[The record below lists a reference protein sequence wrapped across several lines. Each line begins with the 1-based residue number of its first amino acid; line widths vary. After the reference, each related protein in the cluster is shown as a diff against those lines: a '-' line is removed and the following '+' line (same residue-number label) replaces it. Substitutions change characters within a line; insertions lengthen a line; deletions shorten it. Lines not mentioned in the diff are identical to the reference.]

1 MPVKELGTMAKII
14 SITTKKGDA
23 GESFLANGQ
32 KLPKDDLVFEVLGN
46 IDELNSQIGL
56 VVAQLRTTE
65 FSVTEGLKKKVLIL
79 QLEDAQSNLYLL
91 SGILAGAPKVP
102 FSKTK
107 LTKIEKQADAL
118 QELMADGWTT
128 KFLYPGGSIIGA
140 QLDVTRSVCRRCE
153 RSIVAYS
160 RKQKVLA
167 VVLQY
172 INRLS
177 DYLFILRCFVNLQFG
192 VKEKQ
197 FSK

>member
-1 MPVKELGTMAKII
+1 MAKII
-14 SITTKKGDA
+14 SISTKKGDA
-23 GESFLANGQ
+23 GESFLADGS
-32 KLPKDDLVFEVLGN
+32 KLPKDDLVFEVLGT
-46 IDELNSQIGL
+46 IDELNSHIGA
-56 VVAQLRTTE
+56 VVAQLKATIITE
-65 FSVTEGLKKKVLIL
+65 KKSVIEN
-79 QLEDAQSNLYLL
+79 LEDVQSNLYLL
-91 SGILAGAPKVP
+91 SGILAKAPKLN

-107 LTKIEKQADAL
+107 LTKVEKLGDEL
-118 QELMADGWTT
+118 QTSMSDGWTT

-153 RSIVAYS
+153 RLLVHYT
-160 RKQKVLA
+160 KQEKVRP

-177 DYLFILRCFVNLQFG
+177 DFLFILRCYVNLKFG

>member
-1 MPVKELGTMAKII
+1 MAKVI
-14 SITTKKGDA
+14 SISTKKGDA
-23 GESFLANGQ
+23 GESYLANGE
-32 KLPKDDLVFEVLGN
+32 KLPKDHLVFEVLGN
-46 IDELNSQIGL
+46 IDELNSQIGM
-56 VVAQLRTTE
+56 VVAQLRSAE
-65 FSVTEGLKKKVLIL
+65 FTVTVGFQKVVLID

-107 LTKIEKQADAL
+107 LTKIEKQGDVL
-118 QELMADGWTT
+118 QELMAEGWTT
-128 KFLYPGGSIIGA
+128 KFLYPGGSVIGA
-140 QLDVTRSVCRRCE
+140 HLDITRSVCRRCE
-153 RSIVAYS
+153 RIIVAFS
-160 RKQKVLA
+160 REQKVQPI
-167 VVLQY
+167 VLQY

>member
-1 MPVKELGTMAKII
+1 MAKII
-14 SITTKKGDA
+14 SISTKKGDA
-23 GESFLANGQ
+23 GESYLANGQ

-56 VVAQLRTTE
+56 VVAQLK
-65 FSVTEGLKKKVLIL
+65 VTVVTGKELLIE

-107 LTKIEKQADAL
+107 LTKIEKQGDAL

-153 RSIVAYS
+153 RSIVAHS
-160 RKQKVLA
+160 RKQKVPA

-177 DYLFILRCFVNLQFG
+177 DYLFILRCFVNLQSG

>member
-1 MPVKELGTMAKII
+1 MAQII
-14 SITTKKGDA
+14 SISTKKGDA
-23 GESFLANGQ
+23 GESYLANGK

-46 IDELNSQIGL
+46 IDELNSQIGM
-56 VVAQLRTTE
+56 VVAQLKTTAISGKDMLVE
-65 FSVTEGLKKKVLIL
+65 

-91 SGILAGAPKVP
+91 SGILAGAPKVL

-107 LTKIEKQADAL
+107 LTKIEKIGDAL
-118 QELMADGWTT
+118 QTQMAEGWTT

-153 RSIVAYS
+153 RVIVAYS
-160 RKQKVLA
+160 REQKVTP

-192 VKEKQ
+192 VTEKQ

>member
-1 MPVKELGTMAKII
+1 MLVKELRIVAKII
-14 SITTKKGDA
+14 SISTKKGDA
-23 GESFLANGQ
+23 GESYLANGQ

-56 VVAQLRTTE
+56 VVAQLKATVI
-65 FSVTEGLKKKVLIL
+65 FDKAQLIE

-91 SGILAGAPKVP
+91 SGILAGAPKVS

-107 LTKIEKQADAL
+107 LTKIEKQGDAL
-118 QELMADGWTT
+118 QELMVDGWTT
-128 KFLYPGGSIIGA
+128 KFLYPGGSVIGA
-140 QLDVTRSVCRRCE
+140 HLDVTRSVCRRCE
-153 RSIVAYS
+153 RIIVSFS
-160 RKQKVLA
+160 REHKVQP

-172 INRLS
+172 VNRLS

>member
-1 MPVKELGTMAKII
+1 MAKVI
-14 SITTKKGDA
+14 SISTKKGDA
-23 GESFLANGQ
+23 GESYLANGQ
-32 KLPKDDLVFEVLGN
+32 KLPKDALVFEVLGN
-46 IDELNSQIGL
+46 IDELNSEIGL
-56 VVAQLRTTE
+56 VVAHLRTAE
-65 FSVTEGLKKKVLIL
+65 FTVTPKTMQKDFLIE

-91 SGILAGAPKVP
+91 SGILAGAPNVL

-107 LTKIEKQADAL
+107 LTKIEKQGDAL
-118 QELMADGWTT
+118 QEIMAEGWTT

-140 QLDVTRSVCRRCE
+140 HLDVTRSVCRRCE
-153 RSIVAYS
+153 RIIVSFS
-160 RKQKVLA
+160 REHTVQP

-192 VKEKQ
+192 VTEKQ